1 MSAVFEIE
9 HLIRPMRQ
17 RDIAGVL
24 RIEKL
29 SYEFPWTA
37 GIFHDCMQ
45 AGYSCWVHESA
56 GQVSGYYVLMIGPGE
71 AHMLNVAVSPDWRG
85 QGLGRNL
92 VLHAIDGSR
101 DRHAHLLFLEVRP
114 TNEAARK
121 LYFNLGFEDIGKRRD
136 YYPALEG
143 REDACVMRLM
153 L

>member
-9 HLIRPMRQ
+9 HQIRPMRE
-17 RDIAGVL
+17 RDISAVL

-37 GIFHDCMQ
+37 GIFHDCLK

-56 GQVSGYYVLMIGPGE
+56 GQVSGYYVLMSGPGE

-92 VLHAIDGSR
+92 VLHAVDSSR
-101 DRHAHLLFLEVRP
+101 DRHARLLFLEVRP
-114 TNEAARK
+114 SNETARL
-121 LYFNLGFEDIGKRRD
+121 LYKNLGFEDIALRKA
-136 YYPALEG
+136 YYPAKDG
-143 REDACVMRLM
+143 REDAYVMRLM